1 MAASSALLK
10 KKQQHQWIGGEIIH
24 ACALICVP
32 SKAKIMSK
40 RDIISWGLG
49 YPF

>member
-10 KKQQHQWIGGEIIH
+10 KKQQQQSIVGEIVH

-40 RDIISWGLG
+40 REVIS
-49 YPF
+49 